1 MGGGGAT
8 IDSSKK
14 DGMRGGSTDKQYWQT
29 AKLQPNGLN
38 PLYF

>member
-14 DGMRGGSTDKQYWQT
+14 DGMRGGSTDSNIDRQQNCN
-29 AKLQPNGLN
+29 QMD
-38 PLYF
+38 